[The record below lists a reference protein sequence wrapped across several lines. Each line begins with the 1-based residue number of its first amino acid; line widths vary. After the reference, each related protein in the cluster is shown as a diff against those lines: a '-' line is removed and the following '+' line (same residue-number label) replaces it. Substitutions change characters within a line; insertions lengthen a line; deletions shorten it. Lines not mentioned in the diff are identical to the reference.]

1 MDMFYE
7 GWVKNCMDFKV
18 KGVRPRGTTQRP
30 FYGPLSGLP
39 G

>member
-1 MDMFYE
+1 MDTKPKDNE
-7 GWVKNCMDFKV
+7 
-18 KGVRPRGTTQRP
+18 QQQQQQQS